1 MNKTNLLIFV
11 LIIVISALALTTYL
25 RQVSVPDKPVQDT
38 TETVP
43 EKPAK
48 QAIVHYPVPVP
59 ITVDVKTEETEVAE
73 AQKVVVPAPVPQKK
87 FPTMEQSDE
96 NIKTTLRKS
105 GLKDSLFRLV
115 LLENFI
121 QRLVAT
127 IDNLPEKRLP
137 RAHSPLAPP
146 KERFVTAGVSETPR
160 ISSKNAA
167 RYDRHVQLLETLDR
181 DLVLK
186 TYVYLYP
193 LFQSAYE
200 QLGYRNAYFNDRLV
214 YVIDHLLQTPQPVEP
229 ILLAQPSVLYIYAD
243 PLLER
248 LSSGQKILL
257 RIGSKHRQKVMSIL
271 NGYRER
277 LVDLQIQ

>member
-1 MNKTNLLIFV
+1 MNKANILIFA
-11 LIIVISALALTTYL
+11 LIVIISALALTTYL
-25 RQVSVPDKPVQDT
+25 RQTTVLEKPIQNT
-38 TETVP
+38 AKTVP
-43 EKPAK
+43 EKPEK

-59 ITVDVKTEETEVAE
+59 LVVDEKTEENETVKE
-73 AQKVVVPAPVPQKK
+73 QKTVIPTPIPQKK

-96 NIKTTLRKS
+96 NIKEALSQS
-105 GLKDSLFRLV
+105 GLKKSLFRLV

-137 RAHSPLAPP
+137 RANFPLAPP
-146 KERFVTAGVSETPR
+146 KGRFVTAGTTDAPQ
-160 ISSKNAA
+160 ISSKNQS
-167 RYDRHVQLLETLDR
+167 RYNSHVQLLETLDQ
-181 DLVLK
+181 DLILK

-193 LFQSAYE
+193 LFQKAYE

-214 YVIDHLLQTPQPVEP
+214 YVIDNLLQTPQPAEP
-229 ILLAQPSVLYIYAD
+229 ILLAQPSVLYLYAD

-257 RIGSKHRQKVMSIL
+257 RIGAKNRQKVMAIL
-271 NGYRER
+271 TAYRER
-277 LVDLQIQ
+277 LVDLHP